1 MRASF
6 LAAIA
11 ALALLA
17 CGHSTA
23 KPAGPP
29 PPSGPVTEA
38 ALAGY
43 FQQAFPDAV
52 AAGTIQL
59 DWGSV
64 GVSAEVIEELGI
76 LGVDDMGEVAALVPA
91 DFATKGLD
99 AIKANDGST
108 NVAGLLRDLMII
120 HDVRGYFEKA
130 WRNNWATNGPGDF
143 PLPVAYGVDFKAIA
157 DLGVFEGGGDDGYD
171 AGDDGSDSG
180 DGDGEDDGGDD
191 DDDGGW

>member
-6 LAAIA
+6 LAVIA
-11 ALALLA
+11 AFALFA

-23 KPAGPP
+23 KPAVPP
-29 PPSGPVTEA
+29 PPPVPVTEA

-76 LGVDDMGEVAALVPA
+76 LGVDDMGEVEALVPA
-91 DFATKGLD
+91 DFATKGLET
-99 AIKANDGST
+99 IKANGGST

-120 HDVRGYFEKA
+120 HDARGYFEKA
-130 WRNNWATNGPGDF
+130 WRNNWAANGPSDF
-143 PLPVAYGVDFKAIA
+143 PLPLAYGVDFKVIA

-171 AGDDGSDSG
+171 EGDDGSDSG
-180 DGDGEDDGGDD
+180 DGDDD
-191 DDDGGW
+191 DDDDSGW